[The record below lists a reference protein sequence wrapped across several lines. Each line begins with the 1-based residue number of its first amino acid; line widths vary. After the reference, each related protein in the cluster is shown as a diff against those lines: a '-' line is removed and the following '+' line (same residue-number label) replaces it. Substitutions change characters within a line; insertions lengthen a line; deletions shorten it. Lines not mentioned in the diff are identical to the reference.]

1 LKQHQ
6 KSGKV
11 IKVNEG
17 VLIKNQYFDKTNYK
31 NCIFDIIMADKA
43 FITPNVL
50 KWARES
56 ARMTEETA
64 AAKVSVTIDKLKEW
78 EAGTNQPT
86 IRQAQKLAKAY
97 KRPFALFFLPE
108 IPRDFQPLQDFRKFG
123 SKTLTTSSIFII
135 REIQQKQ
142 AWISDVSSENQEEKL
157 SFVGRYSINDNPQKV
172 AQDMLTTLIINPPSY
187 KSENPIKEWIDATE
201 TNGIFV
207 SRTSFI
213 HSRLKLDSKELQGF
227 AIADP
232 YAPFVFVNSDDW
244 NAPQLFTLV
253 HELAHIWI
261 AETGISNEIEPDL
274 KHKAK
279 FHPVELFCNE
289 VAANALMP
297 KEIILSFD
305 SASFQSSKDVFK
317 IAKQLGVSSFALLVR
332 ALNLN
337 IISLP
342 VYQKLKK
349 QADNDYADFLKREAE
364 KKAKQKEK
372 EKQGGPNYFLLQL
385 NINSRLFT
393 QTVLDAFR
401 GGFIEPTLASNLLN
415 VQVNKFQ
422 KLESQLYR

>member
-1 LKQHQ
+1 
-6 KSGKV
+6 
-11 IKVNEG
+11 
-17 VLIKNQYFDKTNYK
+17 
-31 NCIFDIIMADKA
+31 MADKA

-56 ARMTEETA
+56 ARMTEEVA

-78 EAGTNQPT
+78 EYGTRQPT
-86 IRQAQKLAKAY
+86 IRQAQTLAKAY
-97 KRPFALFFLPE
+97 KRPFALFFLPDV
-108 IPRDFQPLQDFRKFG
+108 PRDFQPLQDFRKPG
-123 SKTLTTSSIFII
+123 SKALTTSSVFII

-142 AWISDVSSENQEEKL
+142 AWISDVNAENQEERL
-157 SFVGRYSINDNPQKV
+157 SFVGRFSIKDNPEVV
-172 AQDMLTTLIINPPSY
+172 AKDILTTLKIDPASY
-187 KSENPIKEWIDATE
+187 KFDNPIREWIDAAE
-201 TNGIFV
+201 KNGIFV

-213 HSRLKLDSKELQGF
+213 HSRLKLDSEELQGF

-261 AETGISNEIEPDL
+261 AETGISNEVEPE
-274 KHKAK
+274 HKNKDK

-297 KEIILSFD
+297 KAIVLSFD
-305 SASFQSSKDVFK
+305 TSLFQNSNNVFK
-317 IAKQLGVSSFALLVR
+317 VAKPLGVSSFALLVR

-337 IISLP
+337 LITTQA
-342 VYQKLKK
+342 YQKLKK
-349 QADNDYADFLKREAE
+349 QADFDYQEYLRREAE
-364 KKAKQKEK
+364 KKARLKEK
-372 EKQGGPNYFLLQL
+372 DKKGGPNYFLLQL
-385 NINSRLFT
+385 NRNSRLFT

-401 GGFIEPTLASNLLN
+401 GGLIEPTLASNLLN
-415 VQVNKFQ
+415 VQVNKFN

>member
-1 LKQHQ
+1 
-6 KSGKV
+6 
-11 IKVNEG
+11 
-17 VLIKNQYFDKTNYK
+17 
-31 NCIFDIIMADKA
+31 MADKA
-43 FITPNVL
+43 YITPNVL

-64 AAKVSVTIDKLKEW
+64 ATKVSVTVDKLKEW
-78 EAGTNQPT
+78 EVGTNQPT

-108 IPRDFQPLQDFRKFG
+108 VPRDFQPLQDFRKSG

-142 AWISDVSSENQEEKL
+142 AWISDVNSENQEDKL
-157 SFVGRYSINDNPQKV
+157 DFVGRFSINDNPQIV
-172 AQDMLTTLIINPPSY
+172 ANDILSTLKINPASY
-187 KSENPIKEWIDATE
+187 KTDNPIKEWIDAAE

-213 HSRLKLDSKELQGF
+213 HSRLKLDSEELQGF

-232 YAPFVFVNSDDW
+232 HAPFVFVNSDDW

-261 AETGISNEIEPDL
+261 AETGISNEVEPNIKNKD
-274 KHKAK
+274 K

-297 KEIILSFD
+297 KEIVLSFD
-305 SASFQSSKDVFK
+305 STSFGTSKDVFRV
-317 IAKQLGVSSFALLVR
+317 AKLLGVSSFALLVR

-337 IISLP
+337 IISTST
-342 VYQKLKK
+342 YQKLKK
-349 QADNDYADFLKREAE
+349 QADVDYAEYLKREAE
-364 KKAKQKEK
+364 KKTKQKEK
-372 EKQGGPNYFLLQL
+372 DKIGGPNYFLLQL
-385 NINSRLFT
+385 NRNSRLFT

-415 VQVNKFQ
+415 VQVNKFP